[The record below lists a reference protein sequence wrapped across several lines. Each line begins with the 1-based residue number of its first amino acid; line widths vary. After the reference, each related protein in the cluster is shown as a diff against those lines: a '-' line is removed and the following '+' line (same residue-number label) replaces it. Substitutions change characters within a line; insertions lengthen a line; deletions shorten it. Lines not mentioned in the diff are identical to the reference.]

1 MRESIGRKLIFSFL
15 LIALL
20 VGFLGLAGYFN
31 MRDIANEVSV
41 ITEGETPALV
51 KLSEMKS
58 LILEGVEEAFA
69 YLLLDDQLE
78 KEEFFDN
85 LDRFDTSVTEFRG
98 IAHIGHSG
106 QEEETELFKQIVTGR
121 EALAIAADNVFE
133 SYERDGTVNPSH
145 VAAFE
150 AEIDSLIPLID
161 QFLEIEIDEVAEA
174 HEGIQAATANSEK
187 LTLIFISVAAL
198 LAIGLGIFV
207 SRSISNPIN
216 RLKHVAE
223 QLGEG
228 NLGIRAIVDSRDE
241 IGSLATSFNQ
251 MAAALQQAEEQRET
265 MVAELED
272 KNAELERFA
281 YTVSHDLKAL
291 LSPLKVSWE
300 RWNMTLPREI
310 PNECRPTW
318 PAFRPAPTG

>member
-1 MRESIGRKLIFSFL
+1 MW
-15 LIALL
+15 
-20 VGFLGLAGYFN
+20 V
-31 MRDIANEVSV
+31 
-41 ITEGETPALV
+41 
-51 KLSEMKS
+51 
-58 LILEGVEEAFA
+58 
-69 YLLLDDQLE
+69 
-78 KEEFFDN
+78 
-85 LDRFDTSVTEFRG
+85 
-98 IAHIGHSG
+98 
-106 QEEETELFKQIVTGR
+106 
-121 EALAIAADNVFE
+121 E